1 MTTSMAMQMG
11 GSGGQQGYG
20 SSSYQQLSAAGQYAA
35 GAAQSAYG
43 AAQPAAQS
51 YTPSQTASYAQQ
63 SPAVGTFSCDLY
75 WKDFGYVSQRK
86 PS

>member
-20 SSSYQQLSAAGQYAA
+20 SSSYQQLSAAGQYGA
-35 GAAQSAYG
+35 GAVQSAYG

-51 YTPSQTASYAQQ
+51 YTPSQTYAQQ

-75 WKDFGYVSQRK
+75 WKDFGYVSQRN